1 MEDFIMISAVLLMPL
16 YAFGFIMFAAGLIYN
31 LKNDEQISGY
41 AIAAGICF
49 ALMMWTISATLVIRG
64 G

>member
-1 MEDFIMISAVLLMPL
+1 MEAFFTISAVLLMPL
-16 YAFGFIMFAAGLIYN
+16 YAFGFIMFAAGLLYN
-31 LKNDEQISGY
+31 LKKDEQISGY

-49 ALMMWTISATLVIRG
+49 ALMMWTISATLFVRG